1 MDQIQKFIVNLSSI
15 IVFMTAIE
23 IIAPENAMK
32 KYVKFVLGLILIAF
46 MINPIVYFA
55 SNGENIITGK
65 IKEFQD
71 NVQKETAYTSN
82 KTSDNKILE
91 SNFKEKFEDN
101 LCILLENKF
110 KNCDFTCLLSGDITN
125 VEKIEV
131 FVNKKEDS
139 NKSYKGSSINNNEV
153 EKVKEIDNINFG
165 NEEGKNINN
174 SLSAVTNNSDEFLN
188 DVQEY
193 IKENVQIDEDKIV
206 VKYK

>member
-1 MDQIQKFIVNLSSI
+1 
-15 IVFMTAIE
+15 
-23 IIAPENAMK
+23 
-32 KYVKFVLGLILIAF
+32 

-139 NKSYKGSSINNNEV
+139 
-153 EKVKEIDNINFG
+153 KVK
-165 NEEGKNINN
+165 
-174 SLSAVTNNSDEFLN
+174 LSSEDLEKLELQEVLMDCLN
-188 DVQEY
+188 DPNRITTKDLMNWCTQEAQSRKDEVYPKSKLNPFDPNRY
-193 IKENVQIDEDKIV
+193 I
-206 VKYK
+206 

>member
-82 KTSDNKILE
+82 KTSDNKIRLPP
-91 SNFKEKFEDN
+91 
-101 LCILLENKF
+101 
-110 KNCDFTCLLSGDITN
+110 
-125 VEKIEV
+125 
-131 FVNKKEDS
+131 
-139 NKSYKGSSINNNEV
+139 KGSDDPEPVSCTPPDAGV
-153 EKVKEIDNINFG
+153 CVHFSPPG
-165 NEEGKNINN
+165 QW
-174 SLSAVTNNSDEFLN
+174 SV
-188 DVQEY
+188 
-193 IKENVQIDEDKIV
+193 
-206 VKYK
+206 